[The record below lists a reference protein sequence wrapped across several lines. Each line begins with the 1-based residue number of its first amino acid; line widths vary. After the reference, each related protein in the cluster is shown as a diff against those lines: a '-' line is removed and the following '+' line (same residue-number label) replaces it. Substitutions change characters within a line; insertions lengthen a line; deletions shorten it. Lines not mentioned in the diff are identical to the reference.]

1 MSVSAV
7 EAPLAWSDT
16 GQQRR
21 VRLSSWA
28 HLAGFLLEAAA
39 VAVVV
44 VVAAVDDHTWPETDD
59 WQG

>member
-21 VRLSSWA
+21 ARLSSLA
-28 HLAGFLLEAAA
+28 HLADFLLEAAA
-39 VAVVV
+39 VVVV
-44 VVAAVDDHTWPETDD
+44 VVAVDDHTWPETDD
-59 WQG
+59 WRG